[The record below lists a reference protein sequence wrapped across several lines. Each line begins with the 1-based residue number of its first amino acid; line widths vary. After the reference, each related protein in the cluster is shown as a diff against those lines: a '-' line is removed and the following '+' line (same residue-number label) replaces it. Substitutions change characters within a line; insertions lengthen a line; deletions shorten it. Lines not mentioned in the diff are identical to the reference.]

1 MKGLEQQRV
10 QHRVDTKV
18 NGVQALQV
26 IEVMKIKKD
35 KITIPSVPVD
45 LEVDHLRGFE
55 FCKTAEGCASG

>member
-1 MKGLEQQRV
+1 MKGLEHQRV

-26 IEVMKIKKD
+26 IEVTKIKKD

-45 LEVDHLRGFE
+45 LEVDHLRG
-55 FCKTAEGCASG
+55 A

>member
-45 LEVDHLRGFE
+45 LEVDHLRGV
-55 FCKTAEGCASG
+55 

>member
-26 IEVMKIKKD
+26 IEVTKIRKD
-35 KITIPSVPVD
+35 KITIPLVPVD
-45 LEVDHLRGFE
+45 LEVVHLRG
-55 FCKTAEGCASG
+55 A

>member
-26 IEVMKIKKD
+26 IEVTKIRKD

-45 LEVDHLRGFE
+45 LEVVHLRGVE
-55 FCKTAEGCASG
+55 FCKTAKGCASC